1 MELPPFDMEGHR
13 GTRGLMPENTIP
25 SMLLALDLGVT
36 TLELDVHI
44 TKDEQVILSHDPQL
58 NPAYE
63 FLPAGETVAAAN
75 TTYTWYTLNY
85 SDICKFDVGS
95 RYYEEF
101 PEQQKL
107 QVHKPLLSE
116 VIDAVQAH
124 VKEKKR
130 QPVLFNIELK
140 SEPGTDGIF
149 HPHPN
154 EFAQLVMDVV
164 LAKQVQDQ
172 VIIQSFDVRIMQ
184 AVHPKFPTVKTA
196 LLVENSDSFEI
207 NIQKLGYS
215 PVSYNPWYKLV
226 TPALV
231 AACHKRGMKLIT
243 WTVNTLDEMRHL
255 KQMGVDGIITDYPN
269 LFRQL

>member
-1 MELPPFDMEGHR
+1 MELPAFDMEGHR
-13 GTRGLMPENTIP
+13 GARGLLPENTIP

-36 TLELDVHI
+36 TLELDVLI

-63 FLPAGETVAAAN
+63 FLPAGEAVAAAN
-75 TTYTWYTLNY
+75 NTYTWYDLNY
-85 SDICKFDVGS
+85 SDIRKFDVGS

-124 VKEKKR
+124 VKERKR
-130 QPVLFNIELK
+130 KPVLFNIELK
-140 SEPGTDGIF
+140 SEPETDGKF
-149 HPHPN
+149 HPRP
-154 EFAQLVMDVV
+154 EVFAQLVMDVV
-164 LAKQVQDQ
+164 HEKQVQEQ

-184 AVHPKFPTVKTA
+184 AVHPKYPHIKTA
-196 LLVENSDSFEI
+196 LLVENSDSFET
-207 NIQKLGYS
+207 NLQRLGYS

-231 AACHKRGMKLIT
+231 ADCHQRGMKLIT
-243 WTVNTLDEMRHL
+243 WTVNTLEEMRHL
-255 KQMGVDGIITDYPN
+255 KQMGVDGIISDYPN